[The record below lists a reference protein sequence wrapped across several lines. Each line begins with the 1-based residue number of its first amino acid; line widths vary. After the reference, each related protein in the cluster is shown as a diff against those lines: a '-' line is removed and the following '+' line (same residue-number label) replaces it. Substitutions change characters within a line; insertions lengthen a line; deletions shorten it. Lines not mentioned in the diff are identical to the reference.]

1 MSPTAILCVRQ
12 KGTVHYYTTASP
24 RCWVWCV
31 RSALH
36 RRSLQYAPVEGG
48 CAPTRRADLTIFP
61 PSAKEQLSGV
71 PPTRRLST
79 GSRPAKGGMHWPR
92 HLPRRLLPCTEQLSG
107 VSLTSAVR
115 PTREGG
121 CAPMRQPR
129 HLTAVSPVYCQAAAR
144 RAMHAQPVR
153 PAKGAA
159 HPCASPAIFPPS
171 ATEQLSR
178 VSFTRGP

>member
-92 HLPRRLLPCTEQLSG
+92 HLPRRLLPCTEQMSGMLLSCLACG
-107 VSLTSAVR
+107 
-115 PTREGG
+115 
-121 CAPMRQPR
+121 
-129 HLTAVSPVYCQAAAR
+129 
-144 RAMHAQPVR
+144 
-153 PAKGAA
+153 
-159 HPCASPAIFPPS
+159 PS
-171 ATEQLSR
+171 D
-178 VSFTRGP
+178 P